1 MRLVSGKGMVM
12 IAVEKVRAPGRVCAA
27 PKRLCTIHLHSGF
40 ISQELASIL
49 LDSNQVCA
57 ATQIIKD
64 LAPFLIHFKDISN
77 NIALNLCLKMKI
89 NRNIGEQYLTLSYLP
104 VFLHQ
109 TK

>member
-12 IAVEKVRAPGRVCAA
+12 IAVEKVRAPGRFCAA

-64 LAPFLIHFKDISN
+64 LAPYFIHFKDIRI
-77 NIALNLCLKMKI
+77 NIEFIFKDEN
-89 NRNIGEQYLTLSYLP
+89 
-104 VFLHQ
+104 
-109 TK
+109 